1 MCGRYVMST
10 PTDLLVERFEVDE
23 VRADDLPPS
32 WNVAPTDP
40 IPVVVERAGQRL
52 LGVQRWGLV
61 PHWADSPK
69 DAARKINARAETVH
83 DAPAFRD
90 AFQRHRCLV
99 PANGFY
105 EWRRT
110 ADGKKQPFFFRPR
123 DGQPLAFAGIWAAW
137 RDKTKPDDEFLRT
150 CAIITTTAN
159 DLVRDTH
166 DRMPVV
172 LAPDDWSTWLDPGA
186 PDVVALKALLVP
198 APDGVLEVVRANPAV
213 GNVRN
218 NGPELVDPA

>member
-10 PTDLLVERFEVDE
+10 PADVLVERFEVDE
-23 VRADDLPPS
+23 VRSDEFPPS

-40 IPVVVERAGQRL
+40 VPVIVEREGKRL
-52 LGVQRWGLV
+52 LGTQRWGLV

-90 AFQRHRCLV
+90 AFRRHRCLV

-105 EWRRT
+105 EWRRM
-110 ADGKKQPFFFRPR
+110 ADGKKQPYFIAPA
-123 DGQPLAFAGIWAAW
+123 DGQPIAFAGLWAAW
-137 RDKTKPDDEFLRT
+137 RDKRDPDGEFLRT
-150 CAIITTTAN
+150 CTIVTTNAN
-159 DLVRDTH
+159 AAVRELH

-172 LAPDDWSTWLDPGA
+172 LPSEDWATWLDA
-186 PDVVALKALLVP
+186 DADVVALKALLVP
-198 APDGVLEVVRANPAV
+198 ALDDALTVTAANPAV
-213 GNVRN
+213 NSVRN
-218 NGPELVDPA
+218 NGPELLQP